1 MTASVAE
8 HADVYTDFQGLKRL
22 RAEAQRES
30 PEALKEVARQFEALF
45 IQMMVKS
52 MREASLSEGIMDND
66 QSKLYQGMYDQQL
79 SLELSKGKGLGLAD
93 TLVRQLSRGVG
104 SSGEQYALPSPQ
116 QLAVQRVAPTATSSV
131 APVADVSAWQVSGPE
146 DFVAKLWPHAQRA
159 AAQLG
164 TRPEVLVAQAAL
176 ETGWGKSVMQHGDG
190 HSSFNLFGIKADA
203 RWDGDRVYAQTMEF
217 RDGVM
222 GRERAAFRSY
232 DSVQQSFSDYVDFLK
247 QNPRYQDALAV
258 GRDSARYAQEL
269 QRAGYAT
276 DPHYADK
283 ISSILGGAEMA
294 KAWSAIN
301 G

>member
-1 MTASVAE
+1 MTASVAD

-52 MREASLSEGIMDND
+52 MREASLNEGIMDND

-104 SSGEQYALPSPQ
+104 GGGQEYALPSPQ
-116 QLAVQRVAPTATSSV
+116 QLAVRSASPVTVSEV
-131 APVADVSAWQVSGPE
+131 APVSEATPWEVSGSE

-176 ETGWGKSVMQHGDG
+176 ETGWGKSVLQHADG
-190 HSSFNLFGIKADA
+190 RSSYNLFGIKADA
-203 RWDGDRVYAQTMEF
+203 RWDGDRVQAQTVEF

-232 DSVQQSFSDYVDFLK
+232 DSVQQSFADYVDFLK

-276 DPHYADK
+276 DPQYAKK
-283 ISSILGGAEMA
+283 ITGILGGAEMA
-294 KAWSAIN
+294 KAWSAAN